1 MTDEPDRGAS
11 VRPPMP
17 DGVSTATLGAVMG
30 PDEQIAQERPVLVPT
45 RIRPGDDL
53 PETPSAPPPDLRFR
67 RSANVIAS
75 TRLLWPYRELLRSLT
90 ERQLRSRYKQAIL
103 GFVWALA
110 TPVSLMLVFIAINSK
125 ADINTGG
132 VPYSLFSFIGLLAWT
147 FFSGAINGGA
157 TSLLGNTALLTK
169 TNCPRELF
177 PFSTIV
183 VAGVDTAVASIVLVV
198 LFIVNEFAPKPT
210 TVYVPILMLVQLA
223 FTTGLCLLVAILI
236 VYLRD
241 LRYAL
246 GLFLQIG
253 LLATPIA
260 YGLDVIPSDLRWLYC
275 LINPLGPVIDGYRR
289 CVLQNEPPQWGYLG
303 LGALTSILVLAVGFW
318 VFKRWEGGV
327 VDYA

>member
-1 MTDEPDRGAS
+1 
-11 VRPPMP
+11 
-17 DGVSTATLGAVMG
+17 MG
-30 PDEQIAQERPVLVPT
+30 PDEPVAEGSRVAIPT
-45 RIRPGDDL
+45 RIRPEDVAHDL
-53 PETPSAPPPDLRFR
+53 LDAPPPDLRWR
-67 RSANVIAS
+67 RSANVVAS
-75 TRLLWPYRELLRSLT
+75 IKLLWPYRELLRSLT

-125 ADINTGG
+125 ADIDTGG

-147 FFSGAINGGA
+147 FFTGGVNGGA

-183 VAGVDTAVASIVLVV
+183 VAAVDTAVAGIVLVV
-198 LFIVNEFAPKPT
+198 LFLINGFAPKPT

-223 FTTGLCLLVAILI
+223 CTTGLCLLVAILI

-260 YGLDVIPSDLRWLYC
+260 YGLDVIPANLRWLYC
-275 LINPLGPVIDGYRR
+275 LLNPLAPVIDGYRR
-289 CVLQNEPPQWGYLG
+289 TVLQNQAPQWGYLG
-303 LGALTSILVLAVGFW
+303 LGAITSAALLALGFW